1 MNKIVEKQK
10 NIMNTTLTIKIVAKD
25 KEIEIANN
33 CIQNSFK
40 IFDYVVERF
49 SRFID
54 NSELNF
60 LNKNQ
65 GKWTKVSEELFYLV
79 SYSLNLAKLTNGYF
93 DPTIID
99 LLEMYGYDKNYN
111 FSKLD
116 DPNLNEKVSKYLK
129 NRPIF
134 TEIQLNEIEKT
145 IKLSK
150 GQRIELGGI
159 GKGYAIDLAFD
170 HIKKYFNNFLIDA
183 GGDIRAMG
191 KNVNRNKWKVGIK
204 TTENHISYFIEL
216 NNEAIACSGNWARK
230 VKHFHHLINP
240 HTGKPTESNYSTV
253 YVIAPTALESDS
265 WATVAFL
272 LGEEYL
278 KTIIPKNYQYLY
290 F

>member
-1 MNKIVEKQK
+1 MHKIVEKQK
-10 NIMNTTLTIKIVAKD
+10 NIMNTTLSIKIVANE
-25 KEIEIANN
+25 KEIDTANN

-99 LLEMYGYDKNYN
+99 LLEMYGYDKNYD

-129 NRPIF
+129 NRPKF
-134 TEIQLNEIEKT
+134 TEIRLNEKEQK
-145 IKLSK
+145 
-150 GQRIELGGI
+150 
-159 GKGYAIDLAFD
+159 
-170 HIKKYFNNFLIDA
+170 
-183 GGDIRAMG
+183 
-191 KNVNRNKWKVGIK
+191 
-204 TTENHISYFIEL
+204 
-216 NNEAIACSGNWARK
+216 
-230 VKHFHHLINP
+230 
-240 HTGKPTESNYSTV
+240 
-253 YVIAPTALESDS
+253 
-265 WATVAFL
+265 FL
-272 LGEEYL
+272 L
-278 KTIIPKNYQYLY
+278 KI
-290 F
+290 